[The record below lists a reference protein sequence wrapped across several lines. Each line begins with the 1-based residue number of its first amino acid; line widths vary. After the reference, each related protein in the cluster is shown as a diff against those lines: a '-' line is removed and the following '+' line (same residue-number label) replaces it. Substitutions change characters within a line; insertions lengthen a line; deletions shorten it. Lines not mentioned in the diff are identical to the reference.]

1 MENVSTIL
9 ENSALNH
16 ANSAID
22 KSKDVLFIDKNTQIA
37 DLQKFSKTK
46 RRMSGN
52 FKTSSISALA
62 EFAESTIKES
72 PEIDTPSCFV
82 GEDGKASL
90 FFNFG
95 SIENPLHQD
104 LTGSVSLK
112 KTAVFKAIEELK
124 DRQLT
129 QRELA
134 EFIEDFNTCAVALD
148 KNGDVILQSS
158 AIASIRDMSIE
169 SQRNVGQTSE
179 DYRDTASAF
188 ASVEAKFKG
197 ATPAY
202 LKFTIQ
208 PFSEMSEYEFIFRI
222 SVLTTNDRIAL
233 TLRCAKWDEILEEV
247 NAEFQEKLTEK
258 LAPLNVKTFI
268 GNWN

>member
-1 MENVSTIL
+1 MENVDTIL
-9 ENSALNH
+9 ENSAINY
-16 ANSAID
+16 ANEIVD
-22 KSKDVLFIDKNTQIA
+22 DSKDIIFLSSSTNVH

-46 RRMSGN
+46 RRMNGR

-82 GEDGKASL
+82 GENGQASL

-104 LTGSVSLK
+104 LIGSVNLK
-112 KTAVFKAIEELK
+112 KTAVFKAIENLK
-124 DRQLT
+124 DQQLN

-134 EFIEDFNTCAVALD
+134 EFIEDFNEYVVALD
-148 KNGDVILQSS
+148 KNGEEILQS
-158 AIASIRDMSIE
+158 AAVAAIRDMSIE
-169 SQRNVGQTSE
+169 AQRNVGQKSE
-179 DYRDTASAF
+179 DYRDESSAF

-202 LKFTIQ
+202 LKFNIQ
-208 PFSEMSEYEFIFRI
+208 PFSEMSEHQFIFRI
-222 SVLTTNDRIAL
+222 SVLTTNDRISL
-233 TLRCAKWDEILEEV
+233 MLRCARWDEILESV
-247 NAEFQEKLTEK
+247 NIEFQEKLAEK
-258 LAPLNVKTFI
+258 LEPLGVKTFI